1 VLLLHF
7 SCIFVV
13 FSIHFTFQKCVAHR
27 LMFTMCTRTET
38 TFEFAKYT
46 SSPYMDRKSPQI
58 ATIDDVT
65 PHYIMHFQQFAA
77 AADNLI
83 DKKV

>member
-1 VLLLHF
+1 
-7 SCIFVV
+7 
-13 FSIHFTFQKCVAHR
+13 
-27 LMFTMCTRTET
+27 
-38 TFEFAKYT
+38 
-46 SSPYMDRKSPQI
+46 MDRKIPQI

-65 PHYIMHFQQFAA
+65 PHYIIQQFAA